1 MATGLNRGCFS
12 VIQKEQLPYTLFT
25 YRLETCIAKQ
35 VCSHLQKGQ
44 ALYSTQYNTK
54 KHIAPAQLVAL
65 LLGKDPQG
73 SYLAGNQALGLTSAG
88 QA

>member
-1 MATGLNRGCFS
+1 MAIGLRGCFS
-12 VIQKEQLPYTLFT
+12 AIQKEQLPYTLFAC
-25 YRLETCIAKQ
+25 RLKACIAKQ

-44 ALYSTQYNTK
+44 ALYFTQYNTR
-54 KHIAPAQLVAL
+54 KHTAPAQLVSL

-73 SYLAGNQALGLTSAG
+73 SYLAENQVLGLKSVG